1 VEIIDQIISD
11 NDPISLIRAF
21 RHYILKLGK
30 ASKNELGI
38 MKNYIKENNKKD
50 NDIKDRINILKVNDP
65 IVLSEDKVKSDL
77 FKSIKTFN
85 KISKKTD
92 YQKLINDS
100 SNQFYAHIN
109 EEFHNKYIS
118 ENNLDNIDLFRLK
131 IQNNYYFSKK
141 LLLDD
146 IDNMFMNIRKKFDIQ
161 IKDNNKKE
169 KKLNKSKTK
178 EDKSFEEKSII
189 EKNNNSIGYTAVT
202 AESENNSQIQSSQVI
217 SPMGN
222 LFGKKNK
229 NKKIEIKKK
238 FPDKEKREKEL
249 NLMVSALNN
258 IGNSIS
264 SENIGNYFDRYKDF
278 QGTEISQQRHNYFNG
293 MGKANKLMTEI
304 QEILHYKDA
313 DDDAN
318 VKKRMVTTES
328 DALVEKLGILKKS
341 AINEIEAF
349 EKKENR
355 LIQQK

>member
-1 VEIIDQIISD
+1 
-11 NDPISLIRAF
+11 
-21 RHYILKLGK
+21 
-30 ASKNELGI
+30 
-38 MKNYIKENNKKD
+38 
-50 NDIKDRINILKVNDP
+50 
-65 IVLSEDKVKSDL
+65 
-77 FKSIKTFN
+77 
-85 KISKKTD
+85 
-92 YQKLINDS
+92 
-100 SNQFYAHIN
+100 
-109 EEFHNKYIS
+109 
-118 ENNLDNIDLFRLK
+118 
-131 IQNNYYFSKK
+131 
-141 LLLDD
+141 
-146 IDNMFMNIRKKFDIQ
+146 
-161 IKDNNKKE
+161 
-169 KKLNKSKTK
+169 
-178 EDKSFEEKSII
+178 
-189 EKNNNSIGYTAVT
+189 
-202 AESENNSQIQSSQVI
+202 
-217 SPMGN
+217 MGN